1 MTGQS
6 DSIIGLVP
14 YYVLGVLLRVGLW
27 CLGPDLR
34 DRVELS
40 TPLNSHKRL
49 VEGVMMSKLGYDPYS
64 GVIVHETPL
73 VLRSYL
79 FLQETAPKYLEPMHI
94 LMDIATAI
102 ILQVN
107 AKAVVQHLFN
117 CEKFKKVH
125 EEAKEITISP
135 SYLEHVP
142 KYTVIGFLCNP
153 YIIANCVAKTTT
165 TFHNLIL
172 SIVLLSM
179 SKKQRF
185 IGAFFLAIPAYLNL
199 YTIMLLVP
207 LVFSLSSTSTLREFV
222 KTGIIF
228 ICFLTGLL
236 LWSYSVS
243 GSNFIHSVYGFIL
256 TVPELT
262 PNMGLFW
269 YFFTEMF
276 EHFRLF
282 FICTF
287 QVNVFI
293 YLIPLSIKLRKEP
306 YLLSLTLLSLISIFK
321 SYPSYGDVGFYLSLL
336 SASLHLVPF
345 MKQTFFVANMLLV
358 TTVFGPIL
366 FQLWIYNGSAN
377 ANYFFAI
384 NFVFGTAQIFLVTDV
399 LFAQVKREFFLDH
412 GFTKKNEQGKLEQ
425 TKLKLNSSF

>member
-49 VEGVMMSKLGYDPYS
+49 VE
-64 GVIVHETPL
+64 
-73 VLRSYL
+73 
-79 FLQETAPKYLEPMHI
+79 ETAPKYLELMYI

-125 EEAKEITISP
+125 EEAKEITI
-135 SYLEHVP
+135 
-142 KYTVIGFLCNP
+142 T
-153 YIIANCVAKTTT
+153 NCVAKTTT

-185 IGAFFLAIPAYLNL
+185 IGAFFLAISAYLNL

-256 TVPELT
+256 TVPEDVLNISAYSSFV
-262 PNMGLFW
+262 PSK
-269 YFFTEMF
+269 
-276 EHFRLF
+276 
-282 FICTF
+282 
-287 QVNVFI
+287 
-293 YLIPLSIKLRKEP
+293 SI
-306 YLLSLTLLSLISIFK
+306 IFK

-358 TTVFGPIL
+358 TTVLGPIL

-384 NFVFGTAQIFLVTDV
+384 NLVFGTAQIFLVTDV

-412 GFTKKNEQGKLEQ
+412 GFTKKKR
-425 TKLKLNSSF
+425 TRKA